1 MSTVLW
7 LYFFYATYG
16 VLDPEA
22 PYGAYTRLYVLT
34 RNIPHGLVGLL
45 FDQKFGLLVYSPI
58 YLLACVGAWVLV
70 RSRETRWLGI
80 VLVLVV
86 IGVAA
91 ALLGPV
97 VRGPTAFFDEL
108 GKTINRY
115 APQPQSDI
123 RSDEQLKAVIKAMP
137 QGRLRVGTIVE
148 EQDRVVF
155 TVTADRAAV
164 RAAVRP
170 GDELRMTRDGNNVEI
185 APTGVPGMID
195 SLQRALEDL
204 KRKFFGP

>member
-1 MSTVLW
+1 MR
-7 LYFFYATYG
+7 
-16 VLDPEA
+16 
-22 PYGAYTRLYVLT
+22 YTRFL
-34 RNIPHGLVGLL
+34 IPTWAVQ
-45 FDQKFGLLVYSPI
+45 FAI
-58 YLLACVGAWVLV
+58 
-70 RSRETRWLGI
+70 GI